1 MKIPGRTARSSS
13 VLVAEKPRIASQ
25 VWDWIDHR
33 TGAKKMLHH
42 TLQEPIPGGARFAY
56 VFGSALLFILLLQ
69 VVTGLCLA
77 LYYVPSPVTAHV
89 SVSYIVKEVAA
100 GSFLRSLHSY
110 GSSAMVVVLL
120 LHFLQTLLFGSY
132 KGKRELLWVAGC
144 VLSLLMLG
152 MAFTGYLLPWDQ
164 KAYFASSVGTNV
176 AGQAPIVGEYIR
188 RLLRGGSA
196 MGTLTVSRFY
206 VLHVFVIPAMIVIFV
221 VAHVFLFRK
230 AGAAGPIKEHPI
242 EPKLRVEMF
251 YPKQVLLDM
260 AFALVVMGVLGWL
273 SHFVPVKLGPLA
285 NPTDS
290 HYLPRPEWYYLPLFQ
305 WLKYW
310 EGPRAVIGMVVIPTI
325 LVGLLFLLPFLDRGI
340 ERRPWRRPIP
350 VGAVAIVVF
359 GLIWLGIKSHLD
371 DMHDPATASQLA
383 RQDQEQDDYF
393 HKPFEPYRMASL
405 TGPVTVTHA
414 LSPEAVKGKALFE
427 AGGCNAC
434 HGDAGVGGPI
444 GPALTQISSKYPSAQ
459 IASLLKNPTAKM
471 RAGGMPAQTL
481 SESDMSA
488 LIAYLGSLGGGNN
501 SIVVAAGPSSAT
513 AAVAAAPQPAPS
525 LLRASVGTAAVN
537 GSGAIAAG
545 QQIVD
550 SRACFACHG
559 EDLKG
564 TPRAPSLYPVGRKYT
579 DAALKQ
585 LLRHPTAK
593 MMAGGMAAP
602 DLNDSE
608 LSSLTAY
615 LRSLSKKKDSAVASA
630 AAPVIPQDKVVE
642 SVTNK
647 PASNDVALEAAKT
660 VVVEPAATR
669 PVTAPTSPSPTPA
682 AELIRVSDPVQQKG
696 EAIFLSHG
704 CTACHGVGAVGTRF
718 APALTAVGK
727 TMQAPQVLNLFQH
740 PTAKMK
746 AGGMPPVKMAGDDL
760 NALIEYIL
768 SLSAPP
774 AAAPAVARTE
784 PAETTTAARKEVA
797 SLTGPVQFVRPE
809 ASTPRPVMSAVA
821 LQGRSVFAARKC
833 GSCHGAEGAGGS
845 TAAPALANAGAS
857 LPAEMLANM
866 LRHPTGRMRQGGM
879 PVFSFNDQEVQ
890 ALAAYVSYISEPV
903 VTAPRHSESGNRLR
917 AAGSGN
923 QALAGR

>member
-1 MKIPGRTARSSS
+1 MKIPGRTSRSSS
-13 VLVAEKPRIASQ
+13 VLVAEEPGIAAQ

-56 VFGSALLFILLLQ
+56 VFGSALLFILVLQ

-176 AGQAPIVGEYIR
+176 AGQAPIVGEWIR

-230 AGAAGPIKEHPI
+230 AGAAGPIKEHPV

-260 AFALVVMGVLGWL
+260 AFALLVMGVLGTL
-273 SHFVPVKLGPLA
+273 AHFVPVKLGPLA
-285 NPTDS
+285 NPNDS

-350 VGAVAIVVF
+350 VGAVGIVVF

-405 TGPVTVTHA
+405 TGPLTVAHA

-459 IASLLKNPTAKM
+459 IALLLKNPTPKM

-481 SESDMSA
+481 NEADMTA
-488 LIAYLGSLGGGNN
+488 LIAYLGSLGGAVNN
-501 SIVVAAGPSSAT
+501 SVAAAPVPSSPT
-513 AAVAAAPQPAPS
+513 PTVAAAPQVAPA
-525 LLRASVGTAAVN
+525 LLRSSVSTAPVS

-545 QQIVD
+545 QQIVE

-564 TPRAPSLYPVGRKYT
+564 TPRAPSLYPVGRKYS
-579 DAALKQ
+579 DAALKH
-585 LLRHPTAK
+585 LLRNPTAK
-593 MMAGGMAAP
+593 MTAGGMVAP
-602 DLNDSE
+602 DLNDVE
-608 LSSLTAY
+608 LSSVTAY
-615 LRSLSKKKDSAVASA
+615 LRSLSAKKDTAVASA
-630 AAPVIPQDKVVE
+630 ATPPEKVAAP
-642 SVTNK
+642 VTNK
-647 PASNDVALEAAKT
+647 PASNEVTPEPAKA
-660 VVVEPAATR
+660 VVEESAPARSASVPAT
-669 PVTAPTSPSPTPA
+669 ANPTPA
-682 AELIRVSDPVQQKG
+682 AELVRISDPVQQKG

-704 CTACHGVGAVGTRF
+704 CTACHGVGAAGTRF
-718 APALTAVGK
+718 APALTSVGK
-727 TMQAPQVLNLFQH
+727 TMQAPQILNLFQH

-746 AGGMPPVKMAGDDL
+746 AGGMPPVKLAGDDM
-760 NALIEYIL
+760 NALVEYIL

-774 AAAPAVARTE
+774 PAAPAVARSE
-784 PAETTTAARKEVA
+784 PAETMATARKEVA
-797 SLTGPVQFVRPE
+797 SLTGPVQLVRPE
-809 ASTPRPVMSAVA
+809 ASEPRPAMSAVA
-821 LQGRSVFAARKC
+821 LQGRSIFAVRKC
-833 GSCHGAEGAGGS
+833 GSCHGAEGVGGS
-845 TAAPALANAGAS
+845 AAAPALANAGAS
-857 LPAEMLANM
+857 LPAEMLTNM

-879 PVFSFNDQEVQ
+879 PVFSLNDQEVQ

-903 VTAPRHSESGNRLR
+903 VAAPRHSESGNRLR
-917 AAGSGN
+917 AARSAN